1 MPSQWSS
8 NLRIELINPGE
19 QGNTWGN
26 TTNTNLGTII
36 DSAVAGSAL
45 LTTWVSNVCT
55 LSVIYGGNDQSR
67 CMTLIVA
74 GGSLSAA
81 GTISV
86 PAIALPS
93 GSGKVYVVI
102 NQDSFPVTIKTGST
116 TGVTIAAGTTR
127 AVVYNGADFVDASNS
142 VDKLYLYTDVTSA
155 SASNQAATKAY
166 VDGTAGNYLPRV
178 GGSGNNMTGALY
190 LSGSTYV
197 ADAVAASQGFVNGKT
212 IALATSTGNISAV
225 SGLVATGTFASNN
238 LTLALAPATAT
249 NLGGVKQ
256 GTGCT
261 IAADGTLN
269 VSGGGGGGVTAIT
282 AGSNI
287 TTSGATGNVT
297 IGVTSGSFLAANGT
311 ATNSSALGGVSASGY
326 VTKNSASVI
335 TASVGGGSLLEV
347 DNTGASGTGVYAR
360 STGTSSTGV
369 YGEALLYGVYATSS
383 TGYGL
388 RCSSTYQSAFFA
400 STAVSG
406 AAAGYANNA
415 GSGSYIELAIG
426 SFCVQSN
433 YNSSVPGNTPPSDR
447 RLKENDQPIAN
458 GLATIN
464 SLRPV
469 TFNWKSN
476 TYRVLNG
483 IAPSID
489 YGFIA
494 QEVEEVLPE
503 IVAEIATATTRPD
516 DDNHT
521 ISLEAE
527 LGTYKGMDYVK
538 LVPFLTAAIQ
548 ELSAKVDSLTAEVN
562 TLKGN

>member
-311 ATNSSALGGVSASGY
+311 ANNANNLGGTPAASYALNSSLSGY
-326 VTKNSASVI
+326 VATTGNQTIAGSFLVTSTTSGGNANTAAIWGISSIASGLFGYA
-335 TASVGGGSLLEV
+335 TTSPHYGGSFW
-347 DNTGASGTGVYAR
+347 S
-360 STGTSSTGV
+360 
-369 YGEALLYGVYATSS
+369 
-383 TGYGL
+383 
-388 RCSSTYQSAFFA
+388 
-400 STAVSG
+400 SG
-406 AAAGYANNA
+406 AVTAYIAGDNYCISSA
-415 GSGSYIELAIG
+415 
-426 SFCVQSN
+426 

-447 RLKENDQPIAN
+447 RLKENDQNITN
-458 GLATIN
+458 GLATVN
-464 SLRPV
+464 SLRPI
-469 TFNWKSN
+469 TFNWKNN
-476 TYRVLNG
+476 TIRALTG
-483 IAPSID
+483 HAPSID

-494 QEVEEVLPE
+494 QEVESVLPE
-503 IVAEIATATTRPD
+503 IVGEITAPPAREGVD
-516 DDNHT
+516 L
-521 ISLEAE
+521 SLEAE

-562 TLKGN
+562 TLKGA